1 MARSWF
7 YPGAFPRFSFAP
19 AVDAGP
25 EEFQRTSVNVPV
37 LPLTKKRLT
46 ARIRSDS
53 VSAMRIRPSV
63 VRIICWLT
71 VPATLGVAAYFGT
84 YALYGERG
92 YVELLSTRSQ
102 LTAAHAQLAQLTDKR
117 MRLEHRI
124 QLLQSGD
131 SDLIEELARTK
142 LMDGA
147 PGQVAIPRQRQ

>member
-1 MARSWF
+1 M
-7 YPGAFPRFSFAP
+7 
-19 AVDAGP
+19 
-25 EEFQRTSVNVPV
+25 
-37 LPLTKKRLT
+37 
-46 ARIRSDS
+46 
-53 VSAMRIRPSV
+53 SAMRIRPSV

>member
-1 MARSWF
+1 M
-7 YPGAFPRFSFAP
+7 
-19 AVDAGP
+19 
-25 EEFQRTSVNVPV
+25 
-37 LPLTKKRLT
+37 
-46 ARIRSDS
+46 SD
-53 VSAMRIRPSV
+53 MRIRPSI

-92 YVELLSTRSQ
+92 YVELMSTRSQ
-102 LTAAHAQLAQLTDKR
+102 LVEAHTQLAQLTDKR

-124 QLLQSGD
+124 QLLESGD

-147 PGQVAIPRQRQ
+147 PGQVAIPRQHQ